1 MKKLLIVIITL
12 VLLTT
17 YLVGCDS
24 TQYGNTEFEVISVST
39 YTIITGRND
48 NGPVEETRLAF
59 IYMNNGNPELVKDYY
74 ESDSVRYATYILI
87 GDSNK
92 YVVVNEYRDRTQ
104 YLYLTQETY
113 NELFP
118 EGENN
123 G

>member
-1 MKKLLIVIITL
+1 MKKLCVAIVILSVIACF
-12 VLLTT
+12 
-17 YLVGCDS
+17 VGCDS
-24 TQYGNTEFEVISVST
+24 AQYGNVEYEVLSVSK
-39 YTIITGRND
+39 YTVITGRND

-59 IYMNNGNPELVKDYY
+59 IYMDNGNPELVKDYG
-74 ESDSVRYATYILI
+74 ESNSVRYATYILI

-118 EGENN
+118 EDENN

>member
-24 TQYGNTEFEVISVST
+24 TQYGNTEYEVISVST

-48 NGPVEETRLAF
+48 NGPVEETRIAF
-59 IYMNNGNPELVKDYY
+59 IYMDNGNPELVKDYY
-74 ESDSVRYATYILI
+74 ESDSVRYASYVLI

-118 EGENN
+118 EG
-123 G
+123 

>member
-1 MKKLLIVIITL
+1 MKKLLIVIVTL

-24 TQYGNTEFEVISVST
+24 TQYGNVEYEVLSASK
-39 YTIITGRND
+39 YTVITGRND
-48 NGPVEETRLAF
+48 NGPVEETRIAF

-74 ESDSVRYATYILI
+74 ESDSVRYASYILI

>member
-17 YLVGCDS
+17 YLVGCNS
-24 TQYGNTEFEVISVST
+24 TQYGNTEYEVISVST

>member
-1 MKKLLIVIITL
+1 MKKLLIVIVTL

-17 YLVGCDS
+17 YLVGCDN
-24 TQYGNTEFEVISVST
+24 TQYGNTEYEVISVST

-74 ESDSVRYATYILI
+74 ESDSVRYASYILI

>member
-1 MKKLLIVIITL
+1 MFIQYPYVFNEKSYLYEYVKAYENYLENIIH
-12 VLLTT
+12 
-17 YLVGCDS
+17 
-24 TQYGNTEFEVISVST
+24 
-39 YTIITGRND
+39 
-48 NGPVEETRLAF
+48 
-59 IYMNNGNPELVKDYY
+59 ELVDDYY
-74 ESDSVRYATYILI
+74 ESDSVRYASYILI